1 MRIAFNA
8 LSVTNLS
15 GRHVLLGHMRQ
26 IVQETAARGRHVL
39 LHHAGNRDLRD
50 SLEGLVD
57 AVECPSMT
65 AHWAGRWVWERFRLG
80 RVLRQVRADAVFTPS
95 GATTP
100 GIAIP
105 QWSLGQNPWC
115 FVSEA
120 RKGPL
125 EWLKASLQRLAYRR
139 AQREATLMMFLSEY
153 MGRMYRENAGFG
165 PANSVVLYPGL
176 DDETFAAARAMRA
189 FHERRCEILV
199 VSAMARHKSIE
210 DVVVALEICRRN
222 GIDVGM
228 KLVGPWPDPAYE
240 ALVRERVR
248 KSGLS
253 DHVEFIGY
261 VSREQLHRCYG
272 EARVFCLLSRCE
284 SFGIPAVEAEA
295 FGTPAVV
302 ADCGAPPEVAGPG
315 GVVVPPGSPLAAAEA
330 LAPLLTD
337 PAEWECASLRA
348 RANAERFRWTTCTKP
363 LLEWIIAN
371 ERS

>member
-1 MRIAFNA
+1 MR
-8 LSVTNLS
+8 
-15 GRHVLLGHMRQ
+15 G
-26 IVQETAARGRHVL
+26 
-39 LHHAGNRDLRD
+39 
-50 SLEGLVD
+50 
-57 AVECPSMT
+57 
-65 AHWAGRWVWERFRLG
+65 
-80 RVLRQVRADAVFTPS
+80 
-95 GATTP
+95 
-100 GIAIP
+100 
-105 QWSLGQNPWC
+105 
-115 FVSEA
+115 
-120 RKGPL
+120 
-125 EWLKASLQRLAYRR
+125 
-139 AQREATLMMFLSEY
+139 
-153 MGRMYRENAGFG
+153 
-165 PANSVVLYPGL
+165 
-176 DDETFAAARAMRA
+176 

-199 VSAMARHKSIE
+199 VSAMARHKAIE
-210 DVVVALEICRRN
+210 DVVDALVICRRN

-248 KSGLS
+248 ESGLS